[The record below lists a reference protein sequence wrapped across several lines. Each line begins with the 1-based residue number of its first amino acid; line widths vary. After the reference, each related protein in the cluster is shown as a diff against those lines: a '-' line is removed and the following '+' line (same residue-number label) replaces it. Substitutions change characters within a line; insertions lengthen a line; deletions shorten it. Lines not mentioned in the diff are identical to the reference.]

1 MWYNICGSV
10 ILLIDILVCDDS
22 AEIVE
27 QVKKLL
33 CAWEKVNTVSFNID
47 CRQSGKFIL
56 ENKHKYDIAFIDIEM
71 PEMSGLELAV
81 ELKKQN
87 PDVLIIVLTSFQ
99 RYLASM
105 FSDISRSLLMS
116 IASTRIS
123 LTLFRNTAR

>member
-1 MWYNICGSV
+1 M
-10 ILLIDILVCDDS
+10 IDILVCDDS

-71 PEMSGLELAV
+71 SMGYKKDIFAV
-81 ELKKQN
+81 FAYEFE
-87 PDVLIIVLTSFQ
+87 PSP
-99 RYLASM
+99 
-105 FSDISRSLLMS
+105 
-116 IASTRIS
+116 
-123 LTLFRNTAR
+123 